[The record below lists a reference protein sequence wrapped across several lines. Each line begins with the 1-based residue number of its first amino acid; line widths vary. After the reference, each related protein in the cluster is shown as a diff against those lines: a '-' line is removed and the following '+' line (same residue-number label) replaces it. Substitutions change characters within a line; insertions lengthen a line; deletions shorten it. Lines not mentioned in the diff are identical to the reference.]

1 MVVGS
6 TLLILIVY
14 TSSSSAGLDP
24 WGSTRY
30 LTSAL
35 IALPSV
41 LWPIWRAGTNIKR
54 KLLANGVKALRAALL
69 LVVFLSFMLGWVQT
83 LNFIPAA
90 QDAERREA
98 DFIHTLL
105 KRRITHIYTDSW
117 PCDRIIFEST
127 QRILC
132 TVVDEQLRPG
142 VIPHTPYQALYN
154 A

>member
-30 LTSAL
+30 VTSAL

-41 LWPIWRAGTNIKR
+41 LWLIWRAGTNIKR
-54 KLLANGVKALRAALL
+54 KLLANSIKALRAALL

-90 QDAERREA
+90 RDAERREA
-98 DFIHTLL
+98 DFILFFNDTA
-105 KRRITHIYTDSW
+105 TTEIYTDYW
-117 PCDRIIFEST
+117 TCDRIVFEST
-127 QRILC
+127 ERIIC
-132 TVVDEQLRPG
+132 SVVDEQLQPG
-142 VIPHTPYQALYN
+142 VNRYTPY
-154 A
+154 